1 MAGKLKCAILDDY
14 QNVALQFADWRKLS
28 DRMDL
33 TVFDRRIDPER
44 LSETLKPFEI
54 VVAMR
59 ERTVFD
65 ADLLSRL
72 PNLQLLVTTGMV
84 NASIDMAAATAN
96 GVTVAGTRGRVGPAA
111 ELAWGLL
118 MAVMRNIPAEARAF
132 RDGSE
137 QWQHT
142 VGSDLQ
148 GRTLG
153 VVGLGK
159 LGSRV
164 AAYGRAF
171 NMKVLGWSKN
181 NTPERSAEIGVE
193 FCANLDALLGQ
204 SDVISLHLTLNE
216 ETRGIIGTD
225 AFEKMKPGA
234 VLINTSRG
242 PLTDEGALVEAL
254 REGRIAGAGL
264 DVFDSEPLSLDHPLR
279 KLDNVIATPH
289 LGYVTRET
297 YETYFGDAVESINA
311 WLDGNPVR
319 VLNG

>member
-1 MAGKLKCAILDDY
+1 MAGTLKCACRDDY
-14 QNVALQFADWRKLS
+14 QNVALQFADWSKLS
-28 DRMDL
+28 GSLEL
-33 TVFDRRIDPER
+33 TVFDRWIEPER
-44 LSETLKPFEI
+44 LSETLRPFEV

-72 PNLQLLVTTGMV
+72 PDLQLLVTTGMV
-84 NASIDMAAATAN
+84 NASIDMAAAAAN

-118 MAVMRNIPAEARAF
+118 MALMRNIPAEARAF

-164 AAYGRAF
+164 AAYGKAF
-171 NMKVLGWSKN
+171 DMKVLGWSKN

-193 FCANLDALLGQ
+193 YCPNLDALLGQ

-242 PLTDEGALVEAL
+242 PLIDEAALVSAL

-264 DVFDSEPLSLDHPLR
+264 DVFDSEPLSSDHPLR
-279 KLDNVIATPH
+279 KLDNVVATPH

-297 YETYFGDAVESINA
+297 YETYFGDAVESISA